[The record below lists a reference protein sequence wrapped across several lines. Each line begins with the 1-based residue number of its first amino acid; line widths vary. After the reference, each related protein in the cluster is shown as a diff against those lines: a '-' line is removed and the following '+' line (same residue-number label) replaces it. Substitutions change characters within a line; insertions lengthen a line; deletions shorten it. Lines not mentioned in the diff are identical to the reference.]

1 MLEKPSVM
9 AMAGAMSSHAA
20 FRQGLIAENIANA
33 DTPGYRSKDA
43 AAFSEAFGSDPG
55 PDLRVTRAGH
65 VRGGSGGEGRDI
77 VEIVP
82 GHLSPNGNGVSL
94 EAEMVRAAEVRR
106 DHDTALAV
114 YRTSLDILRASLG
127 RR

>member
-43 AAFSEAFGSDPG
+43 AVFSDAYSSG
-55 PDLRVTRAGH
+55 PRLELRATRAAH
-65 VRGGSGGEGRDI
+65 VQGMDRDI
-77 VEIVP
+77 GGDVFEIVP